1 MFNCNYTIIVWVAI
15 IVLGILSSSSFINA
29 YRSLTNKLVKKITL
43 ITSYDHQ
50 HDDMD
55 NIQQLT
61 SSSAAT
67 TALLFNNNNSDSTT
81 TTLSATT
88 TTWNADGLDQDAL
101 MYKDECILV
110 DENDTIIGHD
120 SKYVCHQFNEK
131 NPQGLLHRAFSV
143 FLFNHDN
150 ELLLQKR
157 ANTKITFPNV
167 WTNSCCSHPLYG
179 YTPCEI
185 DDKESIDRGHV
196 IGIKYAAIRKLNHEL
211 GIDVSKINI
220 DDMKYLTRLH
230 YSAASTT
237 DETSSSG
244 VLRDPRGESFQW
256 GESEIDYILFY
267 KANFS
272 IGIDIIPNVDE
283 ISEVRYVAMDGL
295 KDMMTQGQVQ
305 SGSHITTTYASI
317 DPTYQSTST
326 TRSPST
332 TDASTSS
339 DSALLWSPWFRI
351 IAEHGNLL
359 PRWWGD
365 LTRTLST
372 NEFTDYGTIYRIL

>member
-1 MFNCNYTIIVWVAI
+1 M
-15 IVLGILSSSSFINA
+15 
-29 YRSLTNKLVKKITL
+29 KKINL
-43 ITSYDHQ
+43 ITSYNHQ

-55 NIQQLT
+55 MQQVT
-61 SSSAAT
+61 SSAAT
-67 TALLFNNNNSDSTT
+67 TALMFDNNSDSTT
-81 TTLSATT
+81 FTS
-88 TTWNADGLDQDAL
+88 TWNADGLDQDAL

-110 DENDTIIGHD
+110 DENDNIIGHD
-120 SKYVCHQFNEK
+120 SKYVCHQFNER

-143 FLFNHDN
+143 FIFNHDN

-185 DDKESIDRGHV
+185 DDKENIDSGHV

-220 DDMKYLTRLH
+220 NDLKYLTRLH
-230 YSAASTT
+230 YSAASST
-237 DETSSSG
+237 DHTSSS
-244 VLRDPRGESFQW
+244 VVRRDPRDESFQW

-272 IGIDIIPNVDE
+272 IGIDIIPNIDE
-283 ISEVRYVAMDGL
+283 ISEVRYVTMDGL
-295 KDMMTQGQVQ
+295 KDMMSQ
-305 SGSHITTTYASI
+305 SQICSLTATTDASI
-317 DPTYQSTST
+317 DPTNQSTT

-332 TDASTSS
+332 EDASTSE
-339 DSALLWSPWFRI
+339 SALLWSPWFRI
-351 IAEHGNLL
+351 IADHGNLL
-359 PRWWGD
+359 PRWWSD
-365 LTRTLST
+365 LTRTLLT
-372 NEFTDYGTIYRIL
+372 DDYTDYETIYRIL

>member
-1 MFNCNYTIIVWVAI
+1 MFQCIFLGILSTSCADAYRS
-15 IVLGILSSSSFINA
+15 GILSSSCINA
-29 YRSLTNKLVKKITL
+29 YRSLTNKLMRKINL
-43 ITSYDHQ
+43 ITSYNHQ

-55 NIQQLT
+55 IQQVT
-61 SSSAAT
+61 SSAAT
-67 TALLFNNNNSDSTT
+67 TALMFDNNSDSTT
-81 TTLSATT
+81 FT

-110 DENDTIIGHD
+110 DENDNIIGHD
-120 SKYVCHQFNEK
+120 SKYVCHQFNER

-143 FLFNHDN
+143 FIFNHDN

-185 DDKESIDRGHV
+185 DDKENIDSGHV

-220 DDMKYLTRLH
+220 NDLKYLTRLH
-230 YSAASTT
+230 YSAASST
-237 DETSSSG
+237 DHTSSS
-244 VLRDPRGESFQW
+244 VVRRDPRDESFQW

-272 IGIDIIPNVDE
+272 IGIDIIPNIDE
-283 ISEVRYVAMDGL
+283 ISEVRYVTMDGL
-295 KDMMTQGQVQ
+295 KDMMSQNQIC
-305 SGSHITTTYASI
+305 SHTATTDASI
-317 DPTYQSTST
+317 DPTNQSTT

-332 TDASTSS
+332 EDASTSE
-339 DSALLWSPWFRI
+339 SALLWSPWFRI
-351 IAEHGNLL
+351 IADHGNLL
-359 PRWWGD
+359 PRWWSD
-365 LTRTLST
+365 LTRTLLT
-372 NEFTDYGTIYRIL
+372 DDYTDYETIYRIL

>member
-1 MFNCNYTIIVWVAI
+1 MFQCSYAI
-15 IVLGILSSSSFINA
+15 IFLGILYSSCVDAYRSGILSSSCINA
-29 YRSLTNKLVKKITL
+29 YRSLTNKLMRKINL
-43 ITSYDHQ
+43 ITSYNHQ

-55 NIQQLT
+55 IQQVT
-61 SSSAAT
+61 SSAAT
-67 TALLFNNNNSDSTT
+67 TALMFDNNSDSTT
-81 TTLSATT
+81 FT

-110 DENDTIIGHD
+110 DENDNIIGHD
-120 SKYVCHQFNEK
+120 SKYVCHQFNER

-143 FLFNHDN
+143 FIFNHDN

-185 DDKESIDRGHV
+185 DDKENIDSGHV

-220 DDMKYLTRLH
+220 NDLKYLTRLH
-230 YSAASTT
+230 YSAASST
-237 DETSSSG
+237 DHTSSS
-244 VLRDPRGESFQW
+244 VVRRDPRDESFQW

-272 IGIDIIPNVDE
+272 IGIDIIPNIDE
-283 ISEVRYVAMDGL
+283 ISEVRYVTMDGL
-295 KDMMTQGQVQ
+295 KDMMSQ
-305 SGSHITTTYASI
+305 SQICSLTATTDASI
-317 DPTYQSTST
+317 DPTNQSTT

-332 TDASTSS
+332 PESSTSE
-339 DSALLWSPWFRI
+339 SALLWSPWFRI
-351 IAEHGNLL
+351 IADHGNLL
-359 PRWWGD
+359 PRWWSD

-372 NEFTDYGTIYRIL
+372 DDYTDYETIYRIL

>member
-1 MFNCNYTIIVWVAI
+1 MFQCSYAI
-15 IVLGILSSSSFINA
+15 IFLGMILYSSCADAYRSGILSSSCINA
-29 YRSLTNKLVKKITL
+29 YRSLTNKLMKKINL
-43 ITSYDHQ
+43 ITSYNHQ

-55 NIQQLT
+55 IQQVT
-61 SSSAAT
+61 SSAAT
-67 TALLFNNNNSDSTT
+67 TALMFDNNSDSTT
-81 TTLSATT
+81 FTS
-88 TTWNADGLDQDAL
+88 TWNADGLDQDAL

-110 DENDTIIGHD
+110 DENDNIIGHD
-120 SKYVCHQFNEK
+120 SKYVCHQFNER

-143 FLFNHDN
+143 FIFNHDN

-185 DDKESIDRGHV
+185 DDKENIDSGHV

-220 DDMKYLTRLH
+220 NDLKYLTRLH
-230 YSAASTT
+230 YSAASST
-237 DETSSSG
+237 DHTSSS
-244 VLRDPRGESFQW
+244 VVRQDPRDESFQW

-272 IGIDIIPNVDE
+272 IGIDIIPNIDE
-283 ISEVRYVAMDGL
+283 ISEVRYVTMDGL
-295 KDMMTQGQVQ
+295 KDMMSQ
-305 SGSHITTTYASI
+305 SQICSLTATTDASI
-317 DPTYQSTST
+317 DPTNQSTT

-332 TDASTSS
+332 PESSTSE
-339 DSALLWSPWFRI
+339 SALLWSPWFRI

-359 PRWWGD
+359 PRWWSD

-372 NEFTDYGTIYRIL
+372 DDYTDYETIYRIL

>member
-1 MFNCNYTIIVWVAI
+1 M
-15 IVLGILSSSSFINA
+15 
-29 YRSLTNKLVKKITL
+29 
-43 ITSYDHQ
+43 ITSYNHQ

-55 NIQQLT
+55 IIQQVTLL
-61 SSSAAT
+61 SAAT
-67 TALLFNNNNSDSTT
+67 TASLFTNDINSTS
-81 TTLSATT
+81 T

-110 DENDTIIGHD
+110 DVNDNIVGHD
-120 SKYVCHQFNEK
+120 SKYVCHQFNER

-143 FLFNHDN
+143 FIFNHDN

-185 DDKESIDRGHV
+185 DDKVNIDSGNV
-196 IGIKYAAIRKLNHEL
+196 IGIKYAAMRKLNHEL
-211 GIDVSKINI
+211 GIDVNKINI
-220 DDMKYLTRLH
+220 DDLKYLTRLH
-230 YSAASTT
+230 YSAAST
-237 DETSSSG
+237 DHMSSS
-244 VLRDPRGESFQW
+244 VVRRETRDESFQW

-272 IGIDIIPNVDE
+272 IGIDILPNIDE
-283 ISEVRYVAMDGL
+283 ISEVRYVTMDGL
-295 KDMMTQGQVQ
+295 KDMMSQ
-305 SGSHITTTYASI
+305 SQSCSHTIFTDTSL
-317 DPTYQSTST
+317 DPTIQSTT

-332 TDASTSS
+332 ADASTG

-351 IAEHGNLL
+351 IAEHSNLL

-372 NEFTDYGTIYRIL
+372 NDYTDYETIYRIL